1 MIQIVRTYLIW
12 GLPSAFLISFLGSM
26 AYDYFPFSEM
36 RWKVF
41 LTFFILILCYYSLRS
56 LLAAIRLHS
65 SGQGQELSDA
75 FRLLSEHIL
84 STIKITEESSMELIK
99 GLEHLYERSKEQ
111 NELIDQSLSSG
122 KSLIEAIEDQ
132 MQYNSQ
138 MIEILGSISNAS
150 QKRLQDSLERVKLF
164 ISEMEA
170 LSPFIQSIKDIARQT
185 NLLALNAAIE
195 AAHAGERGG
204 GFAVVADEIRR
215 LAVRTEDTSR
225 QIIERITNISI
236 SLNEEFRLIKAKLSD
251 NKLLEQLKD
260 AEEMTREMETSFKVV
275 GGMMSDITGKISE
288 QHKIILNTATDL
300 LGKIQFQDVVRQ
312 QLERVIEALKEL
324 SEYNTSLLKWL
335 VNPVAN
341 EKPSEIQELLDR
353 FYQRYVMQSQRKVHK
368 ETVGDTSDKK
378 KSDIPDGKVEEPKIE
393 LF

>member
-1 MIQIVRTYLIW
+1 
-12 GLPSAFLISFLGSM
+12 
-26 AYDYFPFSEM
+26 
-36 RWKVF
+36 
-41 LTFFILILCYYSLRS
+41 
-56 LLAAIRLHS
+56 
-65 SGQGQELSDA
+65 
-75 FRLLSEHIL
+75 
-84 STIKITEESSMELIK
+84 
-99 GLEHLYERSKEQ
+99 
-111 NELIDQSLSSG
+111 
-122 KSLIEAIEDQ
+122 
-132 MQYNSQ
+132 
-138 MIEILGSISNAS
+138 
-150 QKRLQDSLERVKLF
+150 VK
-164 ISEMEA
+164 
-170 LSPFIQSIKDIARQT
+170 
-185 NLLALNAAIE
+185 
-195 AAHAGERGG
+195 
-204 GFAVVADEIRR
+204 
-215 LAVRTEDTSR
+215 TEDTSR

-260 AEEMTREMETSFKVV
+260 AEEMTKEMETSFKAV
-275 GGMMSDITGKISE
+275 GGMISDITGKISE

-353 FYQRYVMQSQRKVHK
+353 LYQRYVMQSQRKVHK
-368 ETVGDTSDKK
+368 EVVGDTSKK

>member
-1 MIQIVRTYLIW
+1 
-12 GLPSAFLISFLGSM
+12 
-26 AYDYFPFSEM
+26 
-36 RWKVF
+36 
-41 LTFFILILCYYSLRS
+41 

-260 AEEMTREMETSFKVV
+260 AEEMTREMETSFKAV

-335 VNPVAN
+335 ANPIAN

>member
-1 MIQIVRTYLIW
+1 MIQIVRNYLIW

-36 RWKVF
+36 RWKIF
-41 LTFFILILCYYSLRS
+41 FTFFILILCYYSLRS

-65 SGQGQELSDA
+65 SEQGQELSDA

-84 STIKITEESSMELIK
+84 STIKITEESSLELIK

-111 NELIDQSLSSG
+111 NELIDQSLFSG

-138 MIEILGSISNAS
+138 MIEILKSISNAS

-215 LAVRTEDTSR
+215 LAVKTEDTSR

-260 AEEMTREMETSFKVV
+260 AEEMTKEMETSFKAV
-275 GGMMSDITGKISE
+275 GGMISDITGKISE

-353 FYQRYVMQSQRKVHK
+353 LYQRYVMQSQRKVHK
-368 ETVGDTSDKK
+368 EVVGDTSKK
-378 KSDIPDGKVEEPKIE
+378 KSNIPDGKVEEPKIE

>member
-1 MIQIVRTYLIW
+1 
-12 GLPSAFLISFLGSM
+12 
-26 AYDYFPFSEM
+26 
-36 RWKVF
+36 
-41 LTFFILILCYYSLRS
+41 

-84 STIKITEESSMELIK
+84 STIKITEESSLELIK

-111 NELIDQSLSSG
+111 NEFIGKSLSSG
-122 KSLIEAIEDQ
+122 QNLIETIEDQ

-138 MIEILGSISNAS
+138 MIEILESLIETS
-150 QKRLQDSLERVKLF
+150 QRRLQDDLERVKLF

-236 SLNEEFRLIKAKLSD
+236 SLNEEFRLIKAKISD
-251 NKLLEQLKD
+251 NKLLKQLQD
-260 AEEMTREMETSFKVV
+260 AEEMTKKMETSFKTV
-275 GGMMSDITGKISE
+275 GGMMSNITGKISE

-312 QLERVIEALKEL
+312 QLEKVIEGLKEL

-335 VNPVAN
+335 ANPIAN

-368 ETVGDTSDKK
+368 EVVGDTSKK
-378 KSDIPDGKVEEPKIE
+378 KSNIPDGKVEEPKIE